1 MAGDVGCAQHLAAD
15 VAGDLPFMS
24 DHVGAQSV
32 FGGEGRSTGLG
43 EDRTRSEGQA
53 RGTLL
58 FIVPPSFVPSAALI
72 IYPTQPAFIIQTAWN
87 MSNYKGL

>member
-24 DHVGAQSV
+24 DHVGTQSV

-43 EDRTRSEGQA
+43 EERRTGQGQKVRPEA
-53 RGTLL
+53 HYY
-58 FIVPPSFVPSAALI
+58 S
-72 IYPTQPAFIIQTAWN
+72 
-87 MSNYKGL
+87 

>member
-1 MAGDVGCAQHLAAD
+1 MAGNVGCAQHLAAD

-58 FIVPPSFVPSAALI
+58 FIGQHSFVLQLGA
-72 IYPTQPAFIIQTAWN
+72 
-87 MSNYKGL
+87 K

>member
-32 FGGEGRSTGLG
+32 FGGEGRSTSRYLTF
-43 EDRTRSEGQA
+43 EW
-53 RGTLL
+53 
-58 FIVPPSFVPSAALI
+58 SF
-72 IYPTQPAFIIQTAWN
+72 
-87 MSNYKGL
+87 

>member
-32 FGGEGRSTGLG
+32 FGGEGRSTSLG
-43 EDRTRSEGQA
+43 EDRVRRSGQRHTTIHRATQLCAPA
-53 RGTLL
+53 RCQ
-58 FIVPPSFVPSAALI
+58 V
-72 IYPTQPAFIIQTAWN
+72 QPGWN
-87 MSNYKGL
+87 MSNFKGL